1 LVKTAGGKIV
11 APQMVENILK
21 TSPYIASVAVVGDR
35 RKFIAALIVP
45 NFANFEALARQRG
58 LSAATHEEIVAAPWV
73 RERLQQEVDRLCAPL
88 AHYESVKRFALIPSD
103 FTFENGELTYTM
115 KLKRLVIE
123 RKYAAQIDGIYA
135 EAEAEPRPPASH

>member
-1 LVKTAGGKIV
+1 MDYFLKSQRLGFRCWQDEDLPLAMKLWGDSEVSALLGG
-11 APQMVENILK
+11 PFTPEQ
-21 TSPYIASVAVVGDR
+21 
-35 RKFIAALIVP
+35 
-45 NFANFEALARQRG
+45 
-58 LSAATHEEIVAAPWV
+58 V